1 MWRRARNN
9 DAHGAP
15 PPLGSPGGCHRH
27 PRMTNGRWSLSTRLY
42 LSGSPCLVVRDPLWR
57 FSRRGPSPPARSP
70 CSYAHVI
77 YAWLWPNSPTELLRP
92 TAASARAHEAHCELK
107 IPTDSLQK
115 HSSSACTEFVV
126 ECTGDSISPRNRT
139 ARVALRALFAVLSFN
154 LSFETLRVYICFYI
168 TSHVA

>member
-1 MWRRARNN
+1 MLGCRHKRGFNLSTFNFILNFSAHSLAFWENVLCYRVMN
-9 DAHGAP
+9 HGAP

-42 LSGSPCLVVRDPLWR
+42 LSGSPCLVGRDPLWR

-70 CSYAHVI
+70 CSYAHVL
-77 YAWLWPNSPTELLRP
+77 YAWWWPNSPTKLLRL

-126 ECTGDSISPRNRT
+126 ERTGDSS
-139 ARVALRALFAVLSFN
+139 
-154 LSFETLRVYICFYI
+154 
-168 TSHVA
+168 